1 MDTELLT
8 SVLRDNGHLGDAT
21 VVAVELTPLVTNGI
35 GSEFY
40 AAKLR
45 YSSVH
50 HRLPNRMV
58 IKRPL
63 QGDRGRGEANVYE
76 FILRQEPSLPIMGY
90 FGVVDEASDK
100 PLSLLFE
107 DLSDSHEQTAWPI
120 IPSLLNCKRAVATLG
135 DIHAHW
141 WGRADS
147 IEAGSPPVARHYD
160 AARLALASNF
170 SPFVDFVGEYLS
182 PTRLAQYERVF
193 DFVDSLLANRL
204 NVENTTLLHTD
215 PHFWNFLYPKD
226 EEQDRCVIFDW
237 TLWRTGLAGCD
248 LAYMI
253 ALHLYPEHR
262 RRFESVLLDHYW
274 QALEE
279 SDVSY
284 SRADVYLD
292 YRIGIVVGLLMPIM
306 EFRWKIPP
314 LDWMPKLEK
323 AFSAYDDHDC
333 QELLKSAG

>member
-8 SVLRDNGHLGDAT
+8 SVLRNNGHLGDAT
-21 VVAVELTPLVTNGI
+21 VVAVELTRLVTNGI

-40 AAKLR
+40 AAKVR
-45 YSSVH
+45 YSSDH
-50 HRLPNRMV
+50 HRLPNRLV

-76 FILRQEPSLPIMGY
+76 LVLRQAPSLPTMGY
-90 FGVVDEASDK
+90 FGVVDEAPDK

-120 IPSLLNCKRAVATLG
+120 IPTLSNCKRAVATLA

-147 IEAGSPPVARHYD
+147 IEAGTPIVVRHQD
-160 AARLALASNF
+160 TANLASHF
-170 SPFVDFVGEYLS
+170 SGFVDFVGEYLS
-182 PTRLAQYERVF
+182 PTRRAQYERVLG
-193 DFVDSLLANRL
+193 DLDSLLAVRL
-204 NVENTTLLHTD
+204 NVENATLLHTD
-215 PHFWNFLYPKD
+215 SHFWNLLYPKD
-226 EEQDRCVIFDW
+226 KEQNRCVIFDW
-237 TLWRTGLAGCD
+237 VLWRTGLAGCD

-262 RRFESVLLDHYW
+262 RRFEPVLLDHYW
-274 QALEE
+274 QALQE

-284 SRADVYLD
+284 SRADVHLD

-306 EFRWKIPP
+306 EFSWKIPP

-323 AFSAYDDHDC
+323 AFSAYDDHYC
-333 QELLKSAG
+333 QELLKAAG

>member
-1 MDTELLT
+1 MDAELLT
-8 SVLRDNGHLGDAT
+8 SVLRENGHLGNAA
-21 VVAVELTPLVTNGI
+21 VMAVELTKLVTNGL

-40 AAKLR
+40 TAELR
-45 YSSVH
+45 YSSDR

-76 FILRQEPSLPIMGY
+76 RILRQAPGLPTMAY
-90 FGVVDEASDK
+90 FGVVDEAPDK

-107 DLSDSHEQTAWPI
+107 DLSDSHEQTTWPI
-120 IPSLLNCKRAVATLG
+120 IPSLSNCKRAVATLG
-135 DIHAHW
+135 DIHAYW
-141 WGRADS
+141 WGRAV
-147 IEAGSPPVARHYD
+147 APPVVNHYD
-160 AARLALASNF
+160 AARFDLASNF

-182 PTRLAQYERVF
+182 PTRLAQYERVL
-193 DFVDSLLANRL
+193 VGVGSLLANRL

-215 PHFWNFLYPKD
+215 SHFWNFFYPKD
-226 EEQDRCVIFDW
+226 EGQNRCVIFDW
-237 TLWRTGLAGCD
+237 TLCRTGLAGTD

-262 RRFESVLLDHYW
+262 RRFESLLLDHYW
-274 QALEE
+274 EVLQE
-279 SDVSY
+279 SNVSY
-284 SRADVYLD
+284 SKADVHLD
-292 YRIGIVVGLLMPIM
+292 YRIGIVVGLLMPVI

-323 AFSAYDDHDC
+323 AFSAFDDHDC
-333 QELLKSAG
+333 QELLRSIG